1 MNWNRTVLDY
11 LKNYVDYI
19 SLHLYVGNRDNDY
32 YRFMTSTLDLE
43 RNIKIVKSQITEAM
57 IKAHRDHPIYIAF
70 DEYNVWY
77 RAFNDQHLEEHYN
90 LEDALVIAQF
100 LNTFIRN
107 ADVVK
112 MANMAQLVNVIAP
125 LMISN
130 DSLFYQTI
138 FYPLQLFANN
148 VKGESIDNYV
158 DCGTFKTGDHEAVPY
173 LDVSSAYDKDH
184 HQLILNIVN
193 RDKEHALPA
202 AIISEEG
209 KFSGN
214 AEIFTVNGKDIK
226 DTNSTTEQ
234 KVKTVT
240 SGMKVSGT
248 EFNYSFPAH
257 SFTMIRVSVVD

>member
-1 MNWNRTVLDY
+1 
-11 LKNYVDYI
+11 
-19 SLHLYVGNRDNDY
+19 
-32 YRFMTSTLDLE
+32 MTSTLDLE
-43 RNIKIVKSQITEAM
+43 RNIKIVKNQITEAM
-57 IKAHRDHPIYIAF
+57 VKAHRDQPIYIAF

-125 LMISN
+125 MMIRN

-148 VKGESIDNYV
+148 CKGEAVDSYV
-158 DCGTFKTGDHEAVPY
+158 DCGTFPSKDHNQVPY
-173 LDVSSAYDKDH
+173 LDVSTAYDKASGT
-184 HQLILNIVN
+184 LIINVVN
-193 RDKEHALPA
+193 RDKEKALPA
-202 AIISEEG
+202 GIISEEG
-209 KFSGN
+209 NFSGN

-226 DTNSTTEQ
+226 DMNSTSEQ

-248 EFNYSFPAH
+248 EFSFSFPAH
-257 SFTMIRVSVVD
+257 SFTMIRVKVVD